1 MSIQA
6 GNYRIQNVGIGNYVD
21 LAGGSS
27 IQGTRVQGWTNAN
40 NLNQLWQFEP
50 VNDNTWK
57 LLNAASGTYML
68 GPVHAINEGVVGG
81 TPPDEL
87 CSSTPTGRIR
97 FNSSTSLFC
106 SRVKLQIVLQAADG
120 GDNNQFWYLHPQ
132 AA

>member
-40 NLNQLWQFEP
+40 NLNQLVRHNERRCWQFEP

-87 CSSTPTGRIR
+87 CSSTPTGRI
-97 FNSSTSLFC
+97 T
-106 SRVKLQIVLQAADG
+106 RVKLQIVLQAADG